1 MPCRR
6 HLSGKQRFKKMIFNL
21 KNRLTAPPKDCVL
34 ALGCFDGIHL
44 GHQKIISA
52 MRAFALRR
60 NRKTALC
67 LFHPHPLQILRPSA
81 PFRRLFTLRE
91 TGYILKDR
99 GLDFTGV
106 IPFTDDFSRLSPEDF
121 VRSFIVPRF
130 KPSAVIAG
138 YDFSFGRDR
147 KGRLSHLKSFGRTVP
162 FEVIRVP
169 ALSRSGAPVSTSRIK
184 EALSLGDTKTA
195 YKLLGRPF
203 FFSAPVVKGRGR
215 GGRLTFPTA
224 NLSLSPEKF
233 LPKKGVYSARVWRSG
248 RPRSAVLNIG
258 RKPTFGAKENLT
270 VEVHITGRP
279 SPGNLYN
286 QTLRVEP
293 GAFLR
298 PERPFKNPTALKA
311 QIQKDVETALSRP
324 FPFPEKLL

>member
-1 MPCRR
+1 
-6 HLSGKQRFKKMIFNL
+6 MIFNL
-21 KNRLTAPPKDCVL
+21 KNRSVTPPKDCVL
-34 ALGCFDGIHL
+34 AVGCFDGIHL

-52 MRAFALRR
+52 MRAFARQKG
-60 NRKTALC
+60 RKTALC

-91 TGYILKDR
+91 IGYILSGC

-106 IPFTDDFSRLSPEDF
+106 IPFTVDFSRLSPKDF

-130 KPSAVIAG
+130 QPAAVVAG

-147 KGRLSHLKSFGRTVP
+147 KGRFSHLKSFGQTVP

-169 ALSRSGAPVSTSRIK
+169 ARARHSAPVSTSRIK

-195 YKLLGRPF
+195 FELLGRPF
-203 FFSAPVVKGRGR
+203 FFSASVVKGRGR
-215 GGRLTFPTA
+215 GRKLGFPTA
-224 NLSLSPEKF
+224 NLSLPPEKF
-233 LPKKGVYSARVWRSG
+233 LPKKGVYSARVWRAG
-248 RPRSAVLNIG
+248 APRPAVLNIG
-258 RKPTFGAKENLT
+258 HKPTFGEGESLT
-270 VEVHITGRP
+270 VEVHITGHP
-279 SPGNLYN
+279 APGELYN

-298 PERPFKNPTALKA
+298 PERSFKSPAELSA
-311 QIQKDVETALSRP
+311 QIQKDIKTARSRP
-324 FPFPEKLL
+324 FPFPEKSP